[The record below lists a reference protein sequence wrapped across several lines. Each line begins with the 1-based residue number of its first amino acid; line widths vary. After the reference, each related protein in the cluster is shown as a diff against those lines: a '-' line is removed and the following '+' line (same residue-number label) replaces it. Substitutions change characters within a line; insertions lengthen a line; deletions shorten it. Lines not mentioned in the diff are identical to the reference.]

1 MPSEESDMRVP
12 YRVVM
17 PQLAGLGAVL
27 FNCHNYISVHIII
40 LAETKLSFNGI
51 KVPGS
56 RECDA

>member
-40 LAETKLSFNGI
+40 LAET
-51 KVPGS
+51 
-56 RECDA
+56 